1 MQSMLAPSDSKE
13 AAVNEIF
20 VTVNGTVGTDVQLT
34 SGERSNRA
42 RFRLA
47 TAERYLDR
55 SSNQWVE
62 RETVWLDVI
71 CFRRLADHVAASVVK
86 GQPVIVRGRLRVSHW
101 ESEKGPRE
109 TLEVL
114 ATSVG
119 HDLAL
124 GQASFARPP
133 RPDRQPSQPVA
144 AAPVSSA
151 EQTPGNQVPDVA

>member
-1 MQSMLAPSDSKE
+1 M
-13 AAVNEIF
+13 NEIF

-55 SSNQWVE
+55 ESNKWKE

-71 CFRRLADHVAASVVK
+71 CFRRLADHVAASVAK
-86 GQPVIVRGRLRVSHW
+86 GQPVMVRGRLRVSSW
-101 ESEKGPRE
+101 QSETGPRQ
-109 TLEVL
+109 TLEIL

-124 GQASFARPP
+124 GRASFARPP
-133 RPDRQPSQPVA
+133 RPDPENRRAESPPSITG
-144 AAPVSSA
+144 AAPSS
-151 EQTPGNQVPDVA
+151 EQPTSDVA

>member
-1 MQSMLAPSDSKE
+1 M
-13 AAVNEIF
+13 NEIF
-20 VTVNGTVGTDVQLT
+20 VTVNGTVGTEVQLT
-34 SGERSNRA
+34 TGERSTRA

-55 SSNQWVE
+55 ESNKWVE
-62 RETVWLDVI
+62 RETVWLDII
-71 CFRRLADHVAASVVK
+71 CFRKLADHVAASVLK

-101 ESEKGPRE
+101 ESDNGPRQ

-124 GQASFARPP
+124 GRATFARPP
-133 RPDRQPSQPVA
+133 RPDREPGQPAEAMATGPAEPSPGERVPEVA
-144 AAPVSSA
+144 
-151 EQTPGNQVPDVA
+151 

>member
-1 MQSMLAPSDSKE
+1 M
-13 AAVNEIF
+13 NEIF
-20 VTVNGTVGTDVQLT
+20 VTVNGIVGTDVQLS

-55 SSNQWVE
+55 ESNRWVE

-71 CFRRLADHVAASVVK
+71 CFRRLADHVAASVAK
-86 GQPVIVRGRLRVSHW
+86 GQPVIVRGRLRVSRW
-101 ESEKGPRE
+101 EGEKGPRE

-133 RPDRQPSQPVA
+133 RPDRQPTPSVQV
-144 AAPVSSA
+144 SA
-151 EQTPGNQVPDVA
+151 EQSLEPVVGEQVPDVA

>member
-1 MQSMLAPSDSKE
+1 MSSKVRE
-13 AAVNEIF
+13 DAVNEIF

-55 SSNQWVE
+55 ESNRWVE

-86 GQPVIVRGRLRVSHW
+86 GQPVIVRGRLRVSRW
-101 ESEKGPRE
+101 DGEKGPRE

-133 RPDRQPSQPVA
+133 RPDRQPDQQVER
-144 AAPVSSA
+144 APERSSEPA
-151 EQTPGNQVPDVA
+151 PGEQVPDVA

>member
-1 MQSMLAPSDSKE
+1 M
-13 AAVNEIF
+13 NEIF
-20 VTVNGTVGTDVQLT
+20 VTVNGTVGTDVQVT
-34 SGERSNRA
+34 AGESSNRA

-55 SSNQWVE
+55 SSNTWVE

-71 CFRRLADHVAASVVK
+71 CFRRLADNVAASVTK
-86 GQPVIVRGRLRVSHW
+86 GQPVVVRGRLRVSKW
-101 ESEKGPRE
+101 TGENGPRQ

-124 GQASFARPP
+124 GRASFARPP
-133 RPDRQPSQPVA
+133 RPEVDRPTADTTSIDTPDAVEGDATPAVA
-144 AAPVSSA
+144 
-151 EQTPGNQVPDVA
+151 

>member
-1 MQSMLAPSDSKE
+1 MLAPSDSE
-13 AAVNEIF
+13 EDTVNEIF
-20 VTVNGTVGTDVQLT
+20 VTVNGIVGTDVQLT

-55 SSNQWVE
+55 ASNQWVE

-86 GQPVIVRGRLRVSHW
+86 GQPVIVRGRLRVSRW
-101 ESEKGPRE
+101 ESETGPRE

-124 GQASFARPP
+124 GKASFARPP
-133 RPDRQPSQPVA
+133 RPESVQPSSTQPA
-144 AAPVSSA
+144 TDASGQERP
-151 EQTPGNQVPDVA
+151 VPDVA

>member
-1 MQSMLAPSDSKE
+1 M
-13 AAVNEIF
+13 NEIF

-34 SGERSNRA
+34 AGESSNRA

-55 SSNQWVE
+55 SSNTWVE

-71 CFRRLADHVAASVVK
+71 CFRRLADNVAASVTK
-86 GQPVIVRGRLRVSHW
+86 GQPVVVRGRLRVSKW
-101 ESEKGPRE
+101 TGENGPRQ

-124 GQASFARPP
+124 GRASFARPA
-133 RPDRQPSQPVA
+133 RSDAHRQDPNDAASGASHRADGEA
-144 AAPVSSA
+144 AAA
-151 EQTPGNQVPDVA
+151 VA

>member
-1 MQSMLAPSDSKE
+1 M
-13 AAVNEIF
+13 NEIF
-20 VTVNGTVGTDVQLT
+20 VTVNGIVGTDVKLT
-34 SGERSNRA
+34 SGEHSNRA

-47 TAERYLDR
+47 TAERYFDR
-55 SSNQWVE
+55 ASNEWVE

-86 GQPVIVRGRLRVSHW
+86 GQPVIVRGRLRVSRW
-101 ESEKGPRE
+101 ESDKGPRE

-124 GQASFARPP
+124 GRASFARPP
-133 RPDRQPSQPVA
+133 RPDREPTPPA
-144 AAPVSSA
+144 EAAPA
-151 EQTPGNQVPDVA
+151 QAPDFATGEQVPDVA

>member
-1 MQSMLAPSDSKE
+1 MLAPSNSEEDT
-13 AAVNEIF
+13 VNEIF
-20 VTVNGTVGTDVQLT
+20 VTVNGIVGTDVQLT

-55 SSNQWVE
+55 ASNQWVE

-86 GQPVIVRGRLRVSHW
+86 GQPVIVRGRLRVSRW
-101 ESEKGPRE
+101 ESETGPRE

-124 GQASFARPP
+124 GKASFARPP
-133 RPDRQPSQPVA
+133 RPESAPPQSTQPATDASGQERPV
-144 AAPVSSA
+144 
-151 EQTPGNQVPDVA
+151 TDVA

>member
-1 MQSMLAPSDSKE
+1 M
-13 AAVNEIF
+13 NEIF

-55 SSNQWVE
+55 ESNKWKE

-71 CFRRLADHVAASVVK
+71 CFRRLADHVAASVAK
-86 GQPVIVRGRLRVSHW
+86 GQPVMVRGRLRVSSW
-101 ESEKGPRE
+101 QSETGPRQ
-109 TLEVL
+109 TLEIL

-124 GQASFARPP
+124 GRASFTRPP
-133 RPDRQPSQPVA
+133 RPETDNRQPESPSSITH
-144 AAPVSSA
+144 AAPSP
-151 EQTPGNQVPDVA
+151 EQPTSDVA

>member
-1 MQSMLAPSDSKE
+1 M
-13 AAVNEIF
+13 NEIF

-34 SGERSNRA
+34 SGEHSNRA

-55 SSNQWVE
+55 ASNEWVE

-101 ESEKGPRE
+101 ESDKGPRE

-133 RPDRQPSQPVA
+133 RAERQPSQPEQ
-144 AAPVSSA
+144 AAPA
-151 EQTPGNQVPDVA
+151 RAPEPTTGDQVPDVA

>member
-1 MQSMLAPSDSKE
+1 M
-13 AAVNEIF
+13 NEIF

-55 SSNQWVE
+55 STNQWVE

-71 CFRRLADHVAASVVK
+71 CFRKLADHVAASVRK
-86 GQPVIVRGRLRVSHW
+86 GQPVIVRGRLRVSRW
-101 ESEKGPRE
+101 EGENGPRE

-133 RPDRQPSQPVA
+133 RPDREPSPPA
-144 AAPVSSA
+144 EAAP
-151 EQTPGNQVPDVA
+151 TPSPEFATGEQVPDVA

>member
-1 MQSMLAPSDSKE
+1 M
-13 AAVNEIF
+13 NEIF

-55 SSNQWVE
+55 MSNKWVE
-62 RETVWLDVI
+62 RKTVWLDVI
-71 CFRRLADHVAASVVK
+71 CFRTLADHVAASVRK
-86 GQPVIVRGRLRVSHW
+86 GQPLIVRGRLRVSHW
-101 ESEKGPRE
+101 ESDKGPRQ

-124 GQASFARPP
+124 GHSSFARPP
-133 RPDRQPSQPVA
+133 RPDATPARPA
-144 AAPVSSA
+144 AAPFEPPAPPQDPPSPEEGS
-151 EQTPGNQVPDVA
+151 VPHVA

>member
-1 MQSMLAPSDSKE
+1 M
-13 AAVNEIF
+13 NEIF

-55 SSNQWVE
+55 ESNKWME

-71 CFRRLADHVAASVVK
+71 CFRRLADHVAASVIK
-86 GQPVIVRGRLRVSHW
+86 GQPVMVRGRLRVSNW
-101 ESEKGPRE
+101 QSETGPRQ
-109 TLEVL
+109 TLEIL

-124 GQASFARPP
+124 GRASFARPP
-133 RPDRQPSQPVA
+133 RPDPENRQAESPPSITQAAPSSEQPS
-144 AAPVSSA
+144 S
-151 EQTPGNQVPDVA
+151 DVA